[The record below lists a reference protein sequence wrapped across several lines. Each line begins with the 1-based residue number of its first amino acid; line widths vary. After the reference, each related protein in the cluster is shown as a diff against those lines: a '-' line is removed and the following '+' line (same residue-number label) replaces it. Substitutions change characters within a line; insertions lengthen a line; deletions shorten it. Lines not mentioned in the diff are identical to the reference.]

1 MKALSAYIL
10 SVTAA
15 AILLGI
21 LQSLTDKKTSIS
33 ALIRLI
39 GGVFLAFTVI
49 APITD
54 IEFDLLFDIPL
65 SFTQDGTSI
74 TIQGYN
80 ESQQQLRN
88 SIKQQCEA
96 YILDKTMSYQTSLEI
111 DVILND
117 ADLPVPVSAQL
128 RGDISPYAKKAL
140 QSMLANDI
148 GISEENQIWIE

>member
-111 DVILND
+111 DVVLND

>member
-39 GGVFLAFTVI
+39 GGIFLAFTVI
-49 APITD
+49 APIAD

-111 DVILND
+111 DVVLND

>member
-96 YILDKTMSYQTSLEI
+96 YILDKTMAWFCSKFLFHYIRTI
-111 DVILND
+111 
-117 ADLPVPVSAQL
+117 
-128 RGDISPYAKKAL
+128 Y
-140 QSMLANDI
+140 
-148 GISEENQIWIE
+148 